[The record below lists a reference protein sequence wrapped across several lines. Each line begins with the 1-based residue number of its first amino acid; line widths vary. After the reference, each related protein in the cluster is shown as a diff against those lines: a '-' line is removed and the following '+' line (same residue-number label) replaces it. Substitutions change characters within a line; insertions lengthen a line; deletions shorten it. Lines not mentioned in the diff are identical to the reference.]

1 MENNPHEKPALLTP
15 EEIVAAQHCSFNCG
29 GDGCLMQP
37 YLRAAQMT
45 TLDIEFRFSTENTPE
60 QLATLNEHSDALLS
74 LCGIYAHMTPQS
86 ESR

>member
-1 MENNPHEKPALLTP
+1 
-15 EEIVAAQHCSFNCG
+15 
-29 GDGCLMQP
+29 MQP